1 MKRKNQSYVWL
12 RTAAS
17 ARTAMSK
24 RPATKLRFRIIQSR
38 SPETPNG
45 HLRVFTP
52 MTVSPARIPKSVR
65 NSTV

>member
-1 MKRKNQSYVWL
+1 
-12 RTAAS
+12 
-17 ARTAMSK
+17 MSK

-45 HLRVFTP
+45 HLRVFMP
-52 MTVSPARIPKSVR
+52 MTVSPARIPKSVM

>member
-1 MKRKNQSYVWL
+1 MKRKNQGCEWL
-12 RTAAS
+12 RTVAS
-17 ARTAMSK
+17 ARTAMSR
-24 RPATKLRFRIIQSR
+24 RPATKPRCRIIQSR
-38 SPETPNG
+38 LPEIPSG